1 MITNQQSGTRID
13 EIATGIYRI
22 NTPLALPGEV
32 GFSFNQYLIVD
43 DAPMLFHSGMR
54 RLFPLVSEAIRAVMP
69 VERLRYVGL
78 SHFEADE
85 CGALNEFLAAAPNA
99 VPVCGQVA
107 ALVSVNDYANRA
119 PRVLA
124 DGELLALGRH
134 TMKWFDTPHV
144 PHAWECGLML
154 DTASRTFFCG
164 DLFTQ
169 GGAGDD
175 ALTEADILGPS
186 EAVHARQRMAR
197 RRRAVVARARGR
209 ARAVAAGARRGLNE
223 KGTDLF
229 SPENKSV
236 PVLLLPQCRER
247 IDAARTQRRN
257 QRRARAR
264 GHDAKQ
270 ARAVRDR
277 IEELHDRADLLGRR
291 RREQRGAKADR
302 EHAADQQPNRNGP
315 RRLPQHERAD
325 AAAARAERHAYA
337 DLARAL
343 LDEIREHGEQPR
355 QG

>member
-1 MITNQQSGTRID
+1 MITNHQSGTRID

-43 DAPMLFHSGMR
+43 EAPMLFHSGMR

-186 EAVHARQRMAR
+186 EAFRKPMDYFAHAPSTRTQLERLAR
-197 RRRAVVARARGR
+197 EAPTTLACMHGSAWRGDGAQLLRELAAALEQSQPARA
-209 ARAVAAGARRGLNE
+209 AA
-223 KGTDLF
+223 
-229 SPENKSV
+229 
-236 PVLLLPQCRER
+236 
-247 IDAARTQRRN
+247 
-257 QRRARAR
+257 
-264 GHDAKQ
+264 
-270 ARAVRDR
+270 
-277 IEELHDRADLLGRR
+277 
-291 RREQRGAKADR
+291 
-302 EHAADQQPNRNGP
+302 
-315 RRLPQHERAD
+315 
-325 AAAARAERHAYA
+325 
-337 DLARAL
+337 
-343 LDEIREHGEQPR
+343 
-355 QG
+355 